1 MSHHATRKGRTPVKL
16 VHVSNGP
23 LPYHTPILNEL
34 ASLVDLHVVY
44 MSANHPL
51 GSFQELWGTEPR
63 YSYEMHWSAPLR
75 WQHRDFRAQVS
86 IGVSRKLRRLE
97 PHAVLV
103 ISWGPLAW
111 EPLVWSRLNRVKAV
125 MWAES
130 TEFSGLL
137 RGPVSNSIRRGVVS
151 LADVVVTESRS
162 ATRYARKL
170 GAGRIVTSCLP
181 SPHVP
186 RTANGPRTG
195 PRDAPSYLFVGRLI
209 PRKRPLEA
217 IRAFEH
223 VVADV
228 PGATM
233 TVVGDGPLHREVAEA
248 VARAGGR
255 IRLLPRLEG
264 EQLGSVYAAADV
276 LIVPSL
282 AEGWGLVV
290 NEALAHGLFVV
301 ATDEVGSALDLIGTG
316 SGTVVPAR
324 DRAALRRAVRE
335 AGTTVPHTSHARR
348 RRARSVEGCTAANF
362 AADIERAARWAW
374 S

>member
-1 MSHHATRKGRTPVKL
+1 MKL
-16 VHVSNGP
+16 VHISNGP

-44 MSANHPL
+44 MSADHPL
-51 GSFQELWGTEPR
+51 GSFQDLWGAEPR
-63 YSYEMHWSAPLR
+63 YSFEMHWSAPLR
-75 WQHRDFRAQVS
+75 WRRRDFRAQVS
-86 IGVSRKLRRLE
+86 IGVSRKLQRLE
-97 PHAVLV
+97 PDTVLV

-137 RGPVSNSIRRGVVS
+137 RGPVSNSVRRGVVT

-162 ATRYARKL
+162 ATRYVRKL
-170 GAGRIVTSCLP
+170 GAGKVVTSCLP
-181 SPHVP
+181 SPNVP
-186 RTANGPRTG
+186 RTAIGPRTD
-195 PRDAPSYLFVGRLI
+195 PSDAPSYLFVGRLV

-217 IRAFEH
+217 IWAFEQ
-223 VVADV
+223 VAANV

-233 TVVGDGPLHREVAEA
+233 TLVGDGPLRREVAEA
-248 VARAGGR
+248 VGRAGGR

-264 EQLGSVYAAADV
+264 ERLGNVYAAADV

-282 AEGWGLVV
+282 GEGWGLVV

-301 ATDEVGSALDLIGTG
+301 ATDRVSSALDLIGTG
-316 SGTVVPAR
+316 SGTVVPAK
-324 DRAALRRAVRE
+324 DRTALVRAVLE
-335 AGTTVPHTSHARR
+335 AGTTVPHTIQARR
-348 RRARSVEGCTAANF
+348 MRARSVEGCTAASF